1 MNKRKRTAA
10 TPASRPAG
18 GTSAALALVPL
29 IAPGATTSSAALTQL
44 TLTIVSEATSTC
56 TPFTIESMLHG
67 RKVWCASTKGHT
79 ESVVLG
85 LPAGSKAVR
94 IEIAS
99 TWAAEACVEEA
110 VRTRGRK
117 GYRLGKSLL
126 EWKHWGGERRA
137 NSLARARQTI
147 GGYAPD
153 GYTVST
159 VAVAT
164 GATRLRL
171 SCRASTGC
179 VAGVAIFRVWG
190 NSCLPPAAAAKAKEG
205 AGAGEE

>member
-1 MNKRKRTAA
+1 MPVNKRKRTAA
-10 TPASRPAG
+10 TPAS
-18 GTSAALALVPL
+18 
-29 IAPGATTSSAALTQL
+29 LTQL

-56 TPFTIESMLHG
+56 MPFTIESMLHG

-190 NSCLPPAAAAKAKEG
+190 CLPPAAAAKAKEG